1 MDVLAQDFVAILNFL
16 LILADLYVHWESSVV
31 HWRPASRWLEA
42 EARGVDERHDG
53 QWDLDL
59 SVGVIAVA
67 ALVVADRRLET
78 VAVCD
83 AATTGCGL
91 DTFHHE
97 YVFRA
102 VPNLLTVLF
111 ARPADLNPNLAQVN

>member
-1 MDVLAQDFVAILNFL
+1 MVQ
-16 LILADLYVHWESSVV
+16 
-31 HWRPASRWLEA
+31 WRPASRWLEA
-42 EARGVDERHDG
+42 EAHGIDERHNG

-59 SVGVIAVA
+59 SVGVITVA
-67 ALVVADRRLET
+67 ALVVADRRFET

-91 DTFHHE
+91 YTFHRE

-102 VPNLLTVLF
+102 VPNLLAILF
-111 ARPADLNPNLAQVN
+111 VRPADINPNLAQVN